1 MGSCIFCDIVNGLIN
16 PIYVYQDELI
26 AAFMDIEPINDGHIL
41 VIPKQHRLDLDELAY
56 EEMVRI
62 MEISKV
68 IVSVLKEVFELD
80 GYSMMQNGGEF
91 NDIGHYHMHIF
102 PRYRNDGFGWT
113 FGSHDRKSIEDIGSL
128 IKTRMDRVQS
138 T

>member
-1 MGSCIFCDIVNGLIN
+1 MSSCIFCDIVNGIIN
-16 PIYVYQDELI
+16 PIYIYQDELI

-41 VIPKQHRLDLDELAY
+41 VIPKQHRLDLDELSY

-68 IVSVLKEVFELD
+68 IVSVLKEVFEPD
-80 GYSMMQNGGEF
+80 GYSMMQNGGAF

-128 IKTRMDRVQS
+128 IKTKMDGKPS